1 MTRVSGK
8 NLVGKF
14 GFPLENVA
22 NNTEKENTTIH
33 RPSRLECLVLCLGL
47 LTAALPLAADGQ
59 GAPAQPAHAAARTAA
74 APSANTG
81 DPLSG
86 PCDPKKNV
94 VRFYVDFSG
103 NISDTGRTYEG
114 PVCVEVF
121 YNPVQQFVGLQSVT
135 TIVNGPDLSKVV
147 LGGPGTGGT
156 EKAVPIHFEPQSDNL
171 LDEIVKIKAWE
182 KNLKAGL
189 DNAKANYA
197 KALQAQNTAIDDI
210 AALRGATAPLT
221 GVDAE
226 TGVKNGYKLLQ
237 GDLRTANTSKTTFTP
252 TDVSDTQSN
261 IYLSLA
267 QSLEDILA
275 RLPLDYPGGA
285 LTTFDCDT
293 ATGAVSWGNWYAK
306 CKDSIYTPLKGLI
319 DADLQT
325 ATSLTSTSDSVTAL
339 KKKVAT
345 VAYWNY
351 LFAVRGLTT
360 DLDPDTIKD
369 VKVTGFYAHKDLKCG
384 ALFNQTSN
392 TAVNIVTGDLTPT
405 LDGGPPTIKA
415 QAAFATVTCST
426 PFAVSAGVGFDTIE
440 QKQFAIVKSSDGAGG
455 TVDTFG
461 TTNDSKITPVALAVV
476 HVRLHDWEH
485 HGVGLY
491 GSLGVGGSLQ
501 NQTAA
506 SPVRFLPGIS
516 IAVWRTMYIT
526 VGPEIGSKN
535 ELAGGFKEGDKVPPG
550 ITSLDGLIRTSR
562 TVGFGFAFTF
572 TKP

>member
-1 MTRVSGK
+1 
-8 NLVGKF
+8 
-14 GFPLENVA
+14 
-22 NNTEKENTTIH
+22 
-33 RPSRLECLVLCLGL
+33 LCLGL
-47 LTAALPLAADGQ
+47 LADALPLTADGQ
-59 GAPAQPAHAAARTAA
+59 VAPGQPAHASAGTAA
-74 APSANTG
+74 APVANTG

-94 VRFYVDFSG
+94 ARFYVDFSG

-135 TIVNGPDLSKVV
+135 TNVNGPDLSKVV
-147 LGGPGTGGT
+147 LGGSAAGGV
-156 EKAVPIHFEPQSDNL
+156 APVGMHFDLQSDNL
-171 LDEIVKIKAWE
+171 LAEIVKINAAE
-182 KNLKAGL
+182 KILKTAL
-189 DNAKANYA
+189 DNVKENYA
-197 KALQAQNTAIDDI
+197 KALQAQNAVIDDI
-210 AALRGATAPLT
+210 TALRGATAPLT
-221 GVDAE
+221 GMDAE

-237 GDLRTANTSKTTFTP
+237 GHLRTANTSKTTFTP
-252 TDVSDTQSN
+252 TDVTDNQSN
-261 IYLSLA
+261 VYLSLA
-267 QSLEDILA
+267 QSLEDRLA
-275 RLPLDYPGGA
+275 RLPLDYAGGA
-285 LTTFDCDT
+285 LTTFECDT
-293 ATGAVSWGNWYAK
+293 STGAVSWGNWFAK

-325 ATSLTSTSDSVTAL
+325 ATSLTSTSESVTAL

-345 VAYWNY
+345 VDYWNY

-360 DLDPDTIKD
+360 DLDPDAIKD
-369 VKVTGFYAHKDLKCG
+369 VKVTGFYVHKDLKCG

-405 LDGGPPTIKA
+405 LEGGPPTIKA

-440 QKQFAIVKSSDGAGG
+440 QKQFAIVQSSDGAGG
-455 TVDTFG
+455 IVNTFG

-526 VGPEIGSKN
+526 VGAEIGSKN
-535 ELAGGFKEGDKVPPG
+535 ELAGGFREGDKVPPG
-550 ITSLDGLIRTSR
+550 ITSLDGLIKTSR

>member
-1 MTRVSGK
+1 MTCVSAK
-8 NLVGKF
+8 NLVGKS
-14 GFPLENVA
+14 GFPLKNIGSV
-22 NNTEKENTTIH
+22 TEKETATIH
-33 RPSRLECLVLCLGL
+33 RLSRLQRLVLFLGL
-47 LTAALPLAADGQ
+47 LTAALPLAAAGQ
-59 GAPAQPAHAAARTAA
+59 GPPAQPARAA

-121 YNPVQQFVGLQSVT
+121 YNPVQQFVGLQSAT

-147 LGGPGTGGT
+147 LGGSGAGGT
-156 EKAVPIHFEPQSDNL
+156 VAAAPIHFDLQSDNL
-171 LDEIVKIKAWE
+171 LAEIVKIYAAEGK
-182 KNLKAGL
+182 LKTAL
-189 DNAKANYA
+189 DTVKANYA
-197 KALQAQNTAIDDI
+197 KALQAQNVVIDDI
-210 AALRGATAPLT
+210 TALRGATAPLT

-267 QSLEDILA
+267 QSLEDKLA
-275 RLPLDYPGGA
+275 RLPLDYAGGA

-440 QKQFAIVKSSDGAGG
+440 QKQFAIIKSSDGAGG

>member
-1 MTRVSGK
+1 MTCALAGDPTGRLDLVSKNGASVAVRVTAAI
-8 NLVGKF
+8 N
-14 GFPLENVA
+14 
-22 NNTEKENTTIH
+22 
-33 RPSRLECLVLCLGL
+33 RLSCLRCLALCLGL
-47 LTAALPLAADGQ
+47 LATAWPWTADGQ
-59 GAPAQPAHAAARTAA
+59 VAPAQPTHASSGTAA
-74 APSANTG
+74 VPAANTG

-94 VRFYVDFSG
+94 ARFYVDFSG

-114 PVCVEVF
+114 PICVEVF
-121 YNPVQQFVGLQSVT
+121 YNPVQQFVGLQSAT
-135 TIVNGPDLSKVV
+135 TNVNGPDLSKVV
-147 LGGPGTGGT
+147 LGGPGSGG
-156 EKAVPIHFEPQSDNL
+156 AVAAVSLHFDLQSDNL
-171 LDEIVKIKAWE
+171 LGEIVKINAAE
-182 KNLKAGL
+182 KILKTDL
-189 DNAKANYA
+189 DKVKANYA
-197 KALQAQNTAIDDI
+197 KALQAQNAVIADI
-210 AALRGATAPLT
+210 TALRGATAPLT

-237 GDLRTANTSKTTFTP
+237 SDLRTANTSKTSFTA

-261 IYLSLA
+261 VYLSLA
-267 QSLEDILA
+267 QSLEDKLA
-275 RLPLDYPGGA
+275 RLPLDYPGGG

-293 ATGAVSWGNWYAK
+293 PSGAVSWGNWYAK
-306 CKDSIYTPLKGLI
+306 CKDGIYTPLKGLI

-325 ATSLTSTSDSVTAL
+325 ATSLTSTSDNVTAL

-351 LFAVRGLTT
+351 LFAVRDLTT

-369 VKVTGFYAHKDLKCG
+369 VKVTGFYAHKDIKCG

-440 QKQFAIVKSSDGAGG
+440 QKQFAIVQSSDGAGG
-455 TVDTFG
+455 MVNTFG

-476 HVRLHDWEH
+476 HVRLRDWEH
-485 HGVGLY
+485 HAVGLY

-526 VGPEIGSKN
+526 VGAEIGSKN

-550 ITSLDGLIRTSR
+550 ITSLNGLIRTSR

>member
-22 NNTEKENTTIH
+22 NNTEKETTTIH
-33 RPSRLECLVLCLGL
+33 RLSPLRCLALCLGL

-59 GAPAQPAHAAARTAA
+59 VAPAQPAHAPAATAS

-94 VRFYVDFSG
+94 VRFYVDFGG
-103 NISDTGRTYEG
+103 NVSDTGRTYEG

-121 YNPVQQFVGLQSVT
+121 YNPVQQFVGLQSAT
-135 TIVNGPDLSKVV
+135 TNVNGPDLSKVV
-147 LGGPGTGGT
+147 LGASAAGGV
-156 EKAVPIHFEPQSDNL
+156 APVGMHFDLQSDNL
-171 LDEIVKIKAWE
+171 LAEIFNINAAEGK
-182 KNLKAGL
+182 LKTAL
-189 DNAKANYA
+189 DNVKANYA
-197 KALQAQNTAIDDI
+197 KALQAQNVVIDDI
-210 AALRGATAPLT
+210 TAMRGATAPLT

-237 GDLRTANTSKTTFTP
+237 GHLKTANTSKTTFTP
-252 TDVSDTQSN
+252 TDVTDNLSN
-261 IYLSLA
+261 VYLSLV
-267 QSLEDILA
+267 QSLEDRLA

-306 CKDSIYTPLKGLI
+306 CKDSIYTPLKALI

-325 ATSLTSTSDSVTAL
+325 ATSLTSTSDNVTAL

-526 VGPEIGSKN
+526 VGAEIGSKN

>member
-1 MTRVSGK
+1 MTCVSAK
-8 NLVGKF
+8 NLVGKS
-14 GFPLENVA
+14 GFPLKNIGSV
-22 NNTEKENTTIH
+22 TEKETATIH
-33 RPSRLECLVLCLGL
+33 RLSRLQRLVLFLGL
-47 LTAALPLAADGQ
+47 LTAALPLAAAGQ
-59 GAPAQPAHAAARTAA
+59 GPPAQPARAA

-121 YNPVQQFVGLQSVT
+121 YNPVQQFVGLQSAT

-147 LGGPGTGGT
+147 LGGSGAGG
-156 EKAVPIHFEPQSDNL
+156 AVAAAPIHFDLQSDNL
-171 LDEIVKIKAWE
+171 LAEIVKIYAAEGK
-182 KNLKAGL
+182 LKTAL
-189 DNAKANYA
+189 DTVKANYA
-197 KALQAQNTAIDDI
+197 KALQAQNVVIDDI
-210 AALRGATAPLT
+210 TALRGATAPLT

-267 QSLEDILA
+267 QSLEDKLA
-275 RLPLDYPGGA
+275 RLPLDYAGGA

-440 QKQFAIVKSSDGAGG
+440 QKQFAIIKSSDGAGG

>member
-1 MTRVSGK
+1 MTCVSAK
-8 NLVGKF
+8 NLVGKS
-14 GFPLENVA
+14 GFPLKNIGSV
-22 NNTEKENTTIH
+22 TEKETATIH
-33 RPSRLECLVLCLGL
+33 RLSRLQRLVLFLGL
-47 LTAALPLAADGQ
+47 LTAALPLAAAGQ
-59 GAPAQPAHAAARTAA
+59 GPPAQPARAA

-121 YNPVQQFVGLQSVT
+121 YNPVQQFVGLQSAT

-147 LGGPGTGGT
+147 LGGSGAGGT
-156 EKAVPIHFEPQSDNL
+156 VAAAPIHFDLQSDNL
-171 LDEIVKIKAWE
+171 LAEIVKIYAAEGK
-182 KNLKAGL
+182 LKTAL
-189 DNAKANYA
+189 DTVKANYA
-197 KALQAQNTAIDDI
+197 KALQAQNVVIDDI
-210 AALRGATAPLT
+210 TALRGATAPLT

-267 QSLEDILA
+267 QSLEDKLA
-275 RLPLDYPGGA
+275 RLPLDYAGGA

-440 QKQFAIVKSSDGAGG
+440 QKQFAIIKSSDGAGG

-476 HVRLHDWEH
+476 HGVAHYVH
-485 HGVGLY
+485 HCRTRNWFQERVGRWL
-491 GSLGVGGSLQ
+491 
-501 NQTAA
+501 
-506 SPVRFLPGIS
+506 
-516 IAVWRTMYIT
+516 
-526 VGPEIGSKN
+526 
-535 ELAGGFKEGDKVPPG
+535 
-550 ITSLDGLIRTSR
+550 
-562 TVGFGFAFTF
+562 
-572 TKP
+572 